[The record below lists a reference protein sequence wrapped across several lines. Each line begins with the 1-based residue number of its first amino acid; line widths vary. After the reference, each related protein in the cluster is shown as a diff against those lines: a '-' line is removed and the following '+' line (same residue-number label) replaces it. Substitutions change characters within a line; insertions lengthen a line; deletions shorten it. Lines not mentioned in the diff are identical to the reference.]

1 MGKIGQIIN
10 VGDTLYEVL
19 GTMKSENAD
28 KDGTEV
34 WKKRYNADSVL
45 RNDNILYFCRMII
58 NAEFE
63 DITK

>member
-45 RNDNILYFCRMII
+45 RNDNTLYFCRMII

>member
-28 KDGTEV
+28 KDGTEA

-45 RNDNILYFCRMII
+45 RNDNTLYFCRMII
-58 NAEFE
+58 NAVFE